1 MANSSDSIYKYQPL
15 FGSWNIEE
23 EIGEGSFGV
32 VYRVSK
38 EQLGQ
43 KYISAV
49 KLITIPS
56 KEQYR
61 EAKSTLGTDVNTL
74 HNYFQDIV
82 ENIIKEVNIL
92 HSLSGNNNILNYHDH
107 NVVERDDKIGWDILI
122 RMEYVSSLPKYLET
136 HSLSKE
142 QVIRLGID
150 ICTALEVCSKKGII
164 HRDIKD
170 ENIFVNEDE
179 VFKLGDFGI
188 ARELSGSGRAA
199 SMRGTPL
206 YMAPEVY
213 RGEKYDPTVD
223 IYSLGIVLYKLLNNG
238 RMPFMPPFSEVIKYK
253 DSEEALDKRMLG
265 EALPLPINSGKAL
278 GRVVLKACDFKAG
291 NRYST
296 AAEMR
301 RALKDVLDVFS
312 QEDREFTVM
321 QPFNIRNSD
330 LSRNEKYPKVKQGTV
345 GSISKIE
352 AEDPASATEK
362 QYPEKTMSK
371 FSGLSDST
379 TEAIDKTSS
388 ECFVKSE
395 NVLQQQFVEVP
406 SHICKRC
413 GAKNAKK
420 FCSICGLVQDEDNWK
435 TRATENI
442 SRVNLSESIY
452 EKSSIGE
459 KLEEVPSHI
468 CKRCGAK
475 NAKKFCN
482 ICGLVQDEDN
492 WKTRATENIS
502 RVNLSESILDK
513 SSIGERLGERP
524 SQILDDKDFPINSLS
539 DVATSSIQARQKTFS
554 IVNIIFGI
562 LGVAIAFLIN
572 AFSKTYDAY
581 IFLGG
586 AVLIRNE
593 RVYYEPGFTAYYF
606 VIGSIVLVFGI
617 VAAVFSSRV
626 KTFTREGVAQR
637 ELKVAR
643 VLNFIAMLL
652 SINIFITAIEFT
664 IIIIQYNPFH

>member
-442 SRVNLSESIY
+442 SRVNLSESI
-452 EKSSIGE
+452 
-459 KLEEVPSHI
+459 
-468 CKRCGAK
+468 
-475 NAKKFCN
+475 
-482 ICGLVQDEDN
+482 
-492 WKTRATENIS
+492 
-502 RVNLSESILDK
+502 LDK